1 MHIDSQEAVERAR
14 KNGWPV
20 KEEGNHSVLEAPGGY
35 KFIISHKPQPSGKGE
50 NLLISFI
57 SIGSVFLQLF
67 FLQFF
72 VDLSMSTVKEKLS

>member
-35 KFIISHKPQPSGKGE
+35 KFIIAHKPQPSDKGKNCKTNKCHYQE
-50 NLLISFI
+50 TCKE
-57 SIGSVFLQLF
+57 VFLQT
-67 FLQFF
+67 FLI
-72 VDLSMSTVKEKLS
+72 